1 MKGFTDEE
9 ILAVWES
16 VTDFT
21 EGWHEAIAELISRLD
36 DLKLELGDIDLKGN
50 LDDLR
55 KRLVKLRLD
64 IEETAEA
71 ARNGEISLEDLE
83 NTFRDY
89 GEILSSL
96 EAEVLELELEPEEEY
111 FDEEFGEDEI

>member
-1 MKGFTDEE
+1 MRGLSDEE

-36 DLKLELGDIDLKGN
+36 DLKLEMGDMDLRGN

-83 NTFRDY
+83 NNFRDY
-89 GEILSSL
+89 GETLSSL
-96 EAEVLELELEPEEEY
+96 EAEVLELELEPEDKY
-111 FDEEFGEDEI
+111 YDEEFEDEI